1 MEVLIIEQDKEPY
14 TEKIWND
21 LETLRKKI
29 GNDNIEVIEYDKDTL
44 FIFDADA
51 LSNNLPI
58 NRYIDGLAIRGT
70 LVIAGN
76 NQKELDFMISMNL
89 KNYTL
94 DRLSVVDRSLLELG
108 AYELLFTTT
117 PTNIVINEIV
127 EISKEYSELDDYKS
141 SKFNNAVLDAI
152 AKSRK

>member
-29 GNDNIEVIEYDKDTL
+29 GNSNIEVLEYDKDTL
-44 FIFDADA
+44 FIYDADA

-70 LVIAGN
+70 LGIAGN
-76 NQKELDFMISMNL
+76 YQKELDFTSLTKEQIEEYAEMLS
-89 KNYTL
+89 L
-94 DRLSVVDRSLLELG
+94 DREEELEL
-108 AYELLFTTT
+108 
-117 PTNIVINEIV
+117 
-127 EISKEYSELDDYKS
+127 
-141 SKFNNAVLDAI
+141 
-152 AKSRK
+152 